1 MCPVAAS
8 GDILAALTRA
18 VRDAL
23 SRRRTGSDRRSGD
36 TPAPGRGNRPHPTRY
51 PGDFTG
57 PADLV
62 YAPHPGE
69 VADPGEV
76 VWTWVPYEED
86 HARGKDRPVLVVGRD
101 GPWLLALPMTSRDHD
116 RDAAQEAA
124 EGRHWVEVGTGAWD
138 TRGRV
143 SEVRVDRIVRV
154 DPAQVRRVSE
164 RVEREVFE
172 RVAAEV
178 RRHW

>member
-1 MCPVAAS
+1 MAAS
-8 GDILAALTRA
+8 GGILTALARA

-36 TPAPGRGNRPHPTRY
+36 TPAPRRRNRQRPPRY

-57 PADLV
+57 RADLV
-62 YAPHPGE
+62 YAPHPGNL
-69 VADPGEV
+69 ADPGEV

-86 HARGKDRPVLVVGRD
+86 HDRGKDRPVLVVGRD
-101 GPWLLALPMTSRDHD
+101 RPWLLALPMTSRDHD

-124 EGRHWVEVGTGAWD
+124 EGRHWVELGSGAWD
-138 TRGRV
+138 ARGRV
-143 SEVRVDRIVRV
+143 SEARVDRIVRV

-164 RVEREVFE
+164 RVDRDVFE